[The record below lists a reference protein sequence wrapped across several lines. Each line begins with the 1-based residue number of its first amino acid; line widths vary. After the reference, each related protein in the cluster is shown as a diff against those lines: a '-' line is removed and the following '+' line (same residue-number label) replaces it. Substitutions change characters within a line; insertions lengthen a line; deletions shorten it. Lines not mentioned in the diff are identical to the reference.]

1 MATETTTRADVARK
15 KADSDLMRNAAR
27 NVRMCQMRALGTSN
41 MAIAEA
47 AGLSPSRTSRIISKG
62 EDHWQMWLERA
73 IEDGIEQEAFGG
85 AVPDP
90 DGERVEMI
98 DITRIA
104 DNPYQPRK
112 TVFEEDVANMLQDI
126 AENGLHHAIVLR
138 YKGAS
143 LELVLGQLRLKAFR
157 MGAES
162 EAAGAPVQ
170 GEGWTEYYDT
180 TGVTR
185 IPAIVREMTDEEVII
200 ASLSENLNRNR
211 MVWSDETRALDLA
224 AQQPGMTARQ
234 VAAAAKMSPAQ
245 LSNRRRLLKLGDRTL
260 SLIDKDVLSWTAAR
274 ELLAFA
280 PDDHIHQEE
289 LDYCEQRLWAKHREY
304 VNQGRPTE
312 RLTAQQVHTVMAN
325 ALGVEP
331 DQWACLSKGIPQRGF
346 SIRHNNFKPEPKFDV
361 DAFKGKQGDWVHTLP
376 RLWGTTPEKTEVTC
390 VGWIWA
396 EWQERAEAEIR
407 KSHGPW
413 VRNDADTHFMCAGC
427 GIPKTAP
434 AIEQERCSRRLTAN
448 PEKER
453 AFRRQAFST
462 ENTDAESEPT
472 DNESADELGP
482 KAREFSNE
490 NPKAKHLPR
499 GILELLDSGKLSE
512 IFVHRLMV
520 GFVKSE
526 YHFHKAY
533 LADIAERLQHLSG
546 FKSPDKPMSDAS
558 AGGAVL
564 AALRKHFGAAVRFR
578 SLDDR
583 LTSFGF
589 ESPRFA
595 MDEFIEEQQA
605 AIHNVPIGIGIVRVT
620 CTHEAWDEYQERE
633 TEATRRQVARGKE
646 PTAPAEES
654 SAQLMDMAMVEVEE
668 ERQGNAPIFG
678 ESILV
683 DECPRGKG
691 EDLPR
696 QDHWHVMTKVGAPGF
711 ATKARRSPALWFW
724 DDVIQYLEQLEDGG
738 GDTPWVEEHVY
749 DATV

>member
-170 GEGWTEYYDT
+170 GEAWTEYYDT

-185 IPAIVREMTDEEVII
+185 IPAIVREMTDEEVVI

-260 SLIDKDVLSWTAAR
+260 SLVDKDILSWTAAR

-331 DQWACLSKGIPQRGF
+331 DQWACLSKSIHQGGFWIRGK
-346 SIRHNNFKPEPKFDV
+346 NFKPEPKFDV

-413 VRNDADTHFMCAGC
+413 TRNDADTHFMCAGC

-453 AFRRQAFST
+453 AFRRQVFSN
-462 ENTDAESEPT
+462 ENDNAQSEPT
-472 DNESADELGP
+472 DDESSDELGQ
-482 KAREFSNE
+482 KAREFSDK
-490 NPKAKHLPR
+490 NPDVARRLPEAV
-499 GILELLDSGKLSE
+499 LNLLDQGFKETGFLGELANALVPFGNHSKD
-512 IFVHRLMV
+512 HRHHAVL
-520 GFVKSE
+520 GN
-526 YHFHKAY
+526 
-533 LADIAERLQHLSG
+533 IAARIRQLGPERVNRLQCQR
-546 FKSPDKPMSDAS
+546 
-558 AGGAVL
+558 VL
-564 AALRKHFGAAVRFR
+564 LRALQAYSYQFR

-583 LTSFGF
+583 LTAHGF
-589 ESPRFA
+589 TSPRF
-595 MDEFIEEQQA
+595 DVQEFTASCNPELRHCIKLSEGLVE
-605 AIHNVPIGIGIVRVT
+605 VT
-620 CTHEAWDEYQERE
+620 CNTSGWDHWQAEADK
-633 TEATRRQVARGKE
+633 ATRQQVARGNE
-646 PTAPAEES
+646 PAAPAEEK
-654 SAQLMDMAMVEVEE
+654 SAQLMDMSMVEGADEH
-668 ERQGNAPIFG
+668 QGNAPIFG
-678 ESILV
+678 ESVLV

-691 EDLPR
+691 EGRPR

-724 DDVIQYLEQLEDGG
+724 DDVMQYLEQLEDDV

-749 DATV
+749 DSTV

>member
-1 MATETTTRADVARK
+1 MTTERMTRSDVARK
-15 KADSDLMRNAAR
+15 KADNDLMRYAAR

-41 MAIAEA
+41 ESVAEA

-73 IEDGIEQEAFGG
+73 IEDGIEQESFDG

-143 LELVLGQLRLKAFR
+143 LELVLGQVRLKAFR

-170 GEGWTEYYDT
+170 GEAWTEYYDRS

-245 LSNRRRLLKLGDRTL
+245 LSNRRRLLKLSDRTL
-260 SLIDKDVLSWTAAR
+260 GLIDKEVLSWTAAR

-361 DAFKGKQGDWVHTLP
+361 DAFKGKHGDWVHTLP

-396 EWQERAEAEIR
+396 TWQETAEAEIR

-413 VRNDADTHFMCAGC
+413 IRNDADTHWMCAGC

-434 AIEQERCSRRLTAN
+434 AIQQERCSRRLTSN

-453 AFRRQAFST
+453 AFRRQAFS
-462 ENTDAESEPT
+462 
-472 DNESADELGP
+472 
-482 KAREFSNE
+482 NE
-490 NPKAKHLPR
+490 NAETQSGSEEVSWTAWPSLEDFVSEYPDVVHLPHEIAMLVHDGKISR
-499 GILELLDSGKLSE
+499 DFCVDLLG
-512 IFVHRLMV
+512 FVH
-520 GFVKSE
+520 SQH
-526 YHFHKAY
+526 HFHKEA
-533 LADIAERLQHLSG
+533 LTNLAERVEALDADLSDVQARG
-546 FKSPDKPMSDAS
+546 VLLRTIKAGQFMSLS
-558 AGGAVL
+558 
-564 AALRKHFGAAVRFR
+564 
-578 SLDDR
+578 DR

-589 ESPRFA
+589 ESPR
-595 MDEFIEEQQA
+595 MSLEE
-605 AIHNVPIGIGIVRVT
+605 
-620 CTHEAWDEYQERE
+620 W
-633 TEATRRQVARGKE
+633 
-646 PTAPAEES
+646 
-654 SAQLMDMAMVEVEE
+654 
-668 ERQGNAPIFG
+668 
-678 ESILV
+678 
-683 DECPRGKG
+683 
-691 EDLPR
+691 
-696 QDHWHVMTKVGAPGF
+696 
-711 ATKARRSPALWFW
+711 
-724 DDVIQYLEQLEDGG
+724 LEQNPPQIDAYISDASR
-738 GDTPWVEEHVY
+738 GDSHCHLRRRDMDF
-749 DATV
+749 DAG